1 MERDQAIDSFSKRF
15 FGTTSES
22 FRVLLE
28 SISRVQKRRKKEV
41 LFLEGE
47 EGHSLHFLLSGRV
60 KLYRAN
66 EEGKEAVIRFVQPG
80 EYFAEILLELGNRY
94 PVNAIAL
101 EDCVLLLM
109 DVRQLFDKLQS
120 TPGLSMALI
129 GTLARRITYLLN
141 RVEQLTVSDV
151 RKRFIRYLQ
160 LLDQTHGT
168 GVVFLPAP
176 KREVALLLG
185 TTPETFSR
193 LLKKLSEEQ
202 RITVQGK
209 TIQLLAGFR
218 QEMQELSAES

>member
-1 MERDQAIDSFSKRF
+1 MERDQAIDLFSMRF
-15 FGTTSES
+15 FGKTSDS
-22 FRVLLE
+22 LRTLLE
-28 SISRVQKRRKKEV
+28 DISRVQKRQKKEV

-109 DVRQLFDKLQS
+109 DVRQLFDRLQS
-120 TPGLSMALI
+120 TPGLAMTLI
-129 GTLARRITYLLN
+129 GTLAQRITYLLN

-151 RKRFIRYLQ
+151 RERFIRYLR
-160 LLDQTHGT
+160 LLDQTHRT

-209 TIQLLAGFR
+209 TIHLLPGFR
-218 QEMQELSAES
+218 AEMLAADTE